1 MSTQAIV
8 KDTRDKL
15 EKALHHLQ
23 EVLKSVRTSRASAAL
38 VDGIRVDYYG
48 TPTPISQ
55 MASITVPEPRQIV
68 IKPFDASILKELER
82 AILKSDLGITP
93 QNDGKLLRLTMP
105 PLSQDQRKKYA
116 AKVKDIAEE
125 TRVAMRNV
133 RRDQNK
139 VAESAHKGGTLTEDD
154 HKRAQDEIQKALKEY
169 EDKVTGLLERK
180 TAEIMEV

>member
-1 MSTQAIV
+1 
-8 KDTRDKL
+8 
-15 EKALHHLQ
+15 
-23 EVLKSVRTSRASAAL
+23 
-38 VDGIRVDYYG
+38 
-48 TPTPISQ
+48 
-55 MASITVPEPRQIV
+55 
-68 IKPFDASILKELER
+68 
-82 AILKSDLGITP
+82 P

-116 AKVKDIAEE
+116 AKVKEIAEE

>member
-1 MSTQAIV
+1 MINDVLSDLQTSIGKAHDACKRDLV
-8 KDTRDKL
+8 KLR
-15 EKALHHLQ
+15 AG
-23 EVLKSVRTSRASAAL
+23 RASAEMIAG
-38 VDGIRVDYYG
+38 VRVDYYG

-105 PLSQDQRKKYA
+105 ALSQDQRKKYA

-139 VAESAHKGGTLTEDD
+139 VAESAHKGGSLTEDD
-154 HKRAQDEIQKALKEY
+154 HKRVQDEIQKALKEY